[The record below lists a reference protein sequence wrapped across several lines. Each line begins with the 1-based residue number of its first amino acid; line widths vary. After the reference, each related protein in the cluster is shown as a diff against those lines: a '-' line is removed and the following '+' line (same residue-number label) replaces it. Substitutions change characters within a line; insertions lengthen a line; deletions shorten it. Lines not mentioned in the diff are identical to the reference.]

1 MPEALPEMSTDYA
14 TALLKDFDE
23 EIARLQEKIDGP
35 SQAPRRRGRP
45 KSSPGVK
52 TVKTPSRIQQELASL
67 GSSPELIVGSRPRAP
82 VGKSLRCAGYL
93 CDPGVLVALYE
104 ASAATSE
111 QEFHGN
117 QHEAKPAAQLP
128 LPIYEE
134 RLRDP
139 SRAHGVT
146 SRAARDDRK
155 SRKVLVYH

>member
-1 MPEALPEMSTDYA
+1 MLEALPEMSTDYA

-23 EIARLQEKIDGP
+23 ELSKLQGQVDALP
-35 SQAPRRRGRP
+35 QAPRRRGRP

-52 TVKTPSRIQQELASL
+52 TSRIQHELACL
-67 GSSPELIVGSRPRAP
+67 GPSPELFVGSRSRAP
-82 VGKSLRCAGYL
+82 LGKSLRCAVYL
-93 CDPGVLVALYE
+93 FDPGVLLVPYE
-104 ASAATSE
+104 AVAATSAR
-111 QEFHGN
+111 EFHGN

-139 SRAHGVT
+139 NRAHGVT
-146 SRAARDDRK
+146 SRAARADRK

>member
-82 VGKSLRCAGYL
+82 VGKSLRCAVYL

-104 ASAATSE
+104 AGAATSE
-111 QEFHGN
+111 REFHGN
-117 QHEAKPAAQLP
+117 HEAKPAAQLP

-139 SRAHGVT
+139 NRAHGVT
-146 SRAARDDRK
+146 SRAARADRK